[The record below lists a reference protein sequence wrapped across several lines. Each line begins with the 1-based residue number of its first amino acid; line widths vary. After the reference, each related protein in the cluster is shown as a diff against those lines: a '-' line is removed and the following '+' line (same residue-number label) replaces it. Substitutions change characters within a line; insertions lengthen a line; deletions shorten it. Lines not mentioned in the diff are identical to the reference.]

1 MRVVFTLT
9 EKGNYARI
17 FNEVRQVV
25 LKSGL
30 PFEPAKVNK
39 NWPRLAYG
47 PVLGYG
53 QESLGEYLDVYLSRS
68 LTQKEVFD
76 ALTAAAGETVRILRV
91 QKVPYALPSVANLAS
106 VSRYLVK
113 GDFKLY
119 APAKTPEEFF
129 GGSTV
134 RAGLKADN
142 GFTQELDLKP
152 FIVGCEQPQKDC
164 LRLTLQAD
172 GDKSLKPE
180 YAVAAWLGLE
190 IPAQGEFT
198 VSGLKFIREGLYWRD
213 SQGQLRPVC

>member
-9 EKGNYARI
+9 EKGDYARI
-17 FNEVRQVV
+17 FNEVRKVV

-53 QESLGEYLDVYLSRS
+53 QESLGEYLDVYLSRPVP
-68 LTQKEVFD
+68 QEDVRR
-76 ALTAAAGETVRILRV
+76 ALENASGETVRILRV
-91 QKVPYALPSVANLAS
+91 QKVPYALPSVANLAA

-113 GDFKLY
+113 GDFSQY
-119 APAKTPEEFF
+119 APSKTF
-129 GGSTV
+129 GGFMAGGAV
-134 RAGLKADN
+134 RAVLKADN

-152 FIVGCEQPQKDC
+152 FILGWQQPQEDC
-164 LRLTLQAD
+164 LRLTLQAV
-172 GDKSLKPE
+172 GEKSLKPE
-180 YAVAAWLGLE
+180 YVAAAWLGVE

-198 VSGLKFIREGLYWRD
+198 LDGLKFIREGLYWLD
-213 SQGQLRPVC
+213 SQGELRPVC